1 MSGKLSIDELLDEAL
16 AIESETGREAFL
28 LQNCGDDSDLIA
40 DVRSLIAAARTVSI
54 FDRPLFEPGAG
65 LDVILGGLIPGQ
77 IGPYRILKTL
87 GEGGMGSVFLA
98 EQSQPVKRLVALKQI
113 RFGRESNDA
122 FLRFH
127 REQQTLAKLEHPNI
141 ARVLDAANT
150 VGSHSYLVMEYIDGC
165 SISDYCRNNSA
176 PVSER
181 LQLFLES
188 CLAIQHA
195 HQKAIIHRDI
205 KPNNVMVTRI
215 DGRPVVKVI
224 DFGIARSVG
233 SSNLEWEITENF
245 SGAGKTLP
253 PGTPIYMSPEQLTG
267 SQSQLDTR
275 TDIYS
280 LGALLYVLLT
290 DHLPFDLPAD
300 NLASGELRRV
310 ISELDPVRPSLRLAK
325 SARISSGNRHEKS
338 SDDRLLSPVVRAQEL
353 QGDLDCIVLKAMSRE
368 PARRYQSV
376 GELMADIQNHL
387 DHKPVTARPASV
399 AYQLTR
405 FAKRH
410 RRSLAFVTIAIGC
423 LVAGLIV
430 AVVQANRAI
439 RSERTAL
446 LSEQRMA
453 ERSYASDLLLASIA
467 IQKQDSFEVT
477 RKLERY
483 LPEPGENDRRSF
495 DWYLLNRMNS
505 FRSNTVA
512 QLEDAVYFI
521 CPLKLSPEV
530 ASCGEAGIIRIH
542 HLETGVIRLTIAAGQ
557 GEVNGLAVSPDGQSL
572 ASAGD
577 DGTIRIWNLSNGEQ
591 TGMFQA
597 HKRQAFQ
604 VAWSADGQWL
614 ATCGN
619 EVDVKL
625 WSAKDFSLLETLSS
639 AGKDLECLAIS
650 ANGDVAFGAERGDLT
665 IIRPMFLETNPGDR
679 SEQLGGKHQNGPTGH
694 CSNVA
699 FSPSG
704 SLIAAGREDGSVT
717 LQSMLDEEPFFQ
729 ELHFNDRVKSLAFS
743 PDGQKLAIGK
753 ADGAVTVIPLGAML
767 LKTELKLSELLTDME
782 GNPATLNNSS
792 VQGEPFLVRSTPVLQ
807 NGRLPAGTSQ
817 VRLEFSEALKMTG
830 FMDNFSLNIKRLDA
844 NDHAASVIHPTNV
857 SLNGNTVVLSF
868 PAATLHTDWEEQ
880 SQDLTGRTWK
890 VGDAHVASL
899 CFDGNGSSLVVA
911 DQNGHIQNLIGLAD
925 TNTSEI
931 ATDVEGFVAADNGKL
946 AILKRDFSSSLV
958 DLNVSDK
965 NKRVEVKFAS
975 HRLQVMRYGFSDN
988 GEQLYFLSGDES
1000 DPDAVLLRWQGS
1012 ATKPEV
1018 VWKPAPQES
1027 LRHYLGCFE
1036 SRWLVLE
1043 TLPRE
1048 QPSNAPGAKADI
1060 VVVDLKD
1067 NKQVSRVSGLV
1078 SVWLAI
1084 SSDGR
1089 FLIRSTHDGIY
1100 FHDLRRGTVTA
1111 TLPNSKP
1118 TANAIAIS
1126 ADGSKVAIAYSERI
1140 LRIYRTSDAALLQEL
1155 KLQGGAISDLA
1166 WTPDGRTL
1174 VTVSFDGFLRCWSSE
1189 LLELTALFR
1198 LPTKDPGKMAITEN
1212 GRAAIILD
1220 RNARLYRVQA
1230 Y

>member
-1 MSGKLSIDELLDEAL
+1 MADSSALDELFEQALSIESAEERLQFMIVACRGDARLLEDLQSLVA
-16 AIESETGREAFL
+16 ASERP
-28 LQNCGDDSDLIA
+28 
-40 DVRSLIAAARTVSI
+40 SI
-54 FDRPLFEPGAG
+54 LEQFRNEITTQKNSSQSRIKTAQ
-65 LDVILGGLIPGQ
+65 V
-77 IGPYRILKTL
+77 GPYRILRSL
-87 GEGGMGSVFLA
+87 GQGGMGTVLLG
-98 EQSQPVKRLVALKQI
+98 EQETPIKRKVALKLI
-113 RFGRESNDA
+113 RPDFLNRETIW
-122 FLRFH
+122 RF
-127 REQQTLAKLEHPNI
+127 EQEHKTLAQLEHPGI
-141 ARVLDAANT
+141 ARVLDIGKLPDDRTWIA
-150 VGSHSYLVMEYIDGC
+150 MEYVEGLTLT
-165 SISDYCRNNSA
+165 DYCTQKKVR
-176 PVSER
+176 VRER
-181 LQLFLES
+181 LELFLQC
-188 CLAIQHA
+188 CLAVQHV
-195 HQKAIIHRDI
+195 HQRAIIHRDI
-205 KPNNVMVTRI
+205 KPSNVLVTTV
-215 DGRPVVKVI
+215 DGAAIIKLI
-224 DFGIARSVG
+224 DFGVAKQLQRQETQSQLM
-233 SSNLEWEITENF
+233 NTMTITGLH
-245 SGAGKTLP
+245 SI
-253 PGTPIYMSPEQLTG
+253 PGTPAYMSPEQLMRG
-267 SQSQLDTR
+267 NLPIDTR
-275 TDIYS
+275 CDVYS
-280 LGALLYVLLT
+280 LGALLYAILT
-290 DHLPFDLPAD
+290 DRSPYADSLNKAQNFEDIRRIIVDADPQLPGKILQKRVSGSAD
-300 NLASGELRRV
+300 DGL
-310 ISELDPVRPSLRLAK
+310 
-325 SARISSGNRHEKS
+325 SSS
-338 SDDRLLSPVVRAQEL
+338 IVQAQEL
-353 QGDLDCIVLKAMSRE
+353 QGDLDCIVLKAMSKE
-368 PARRYQSV
+368 PARRYQTV
-376 GELMADIQNHL
+376 GDLMVDIQNHL

-410 RRSLAFVTIAIGC
+410 QRPLLAVTGAISC
-423 LVAGLIV
+423 LVVGLI
-430 AVVQANRAI
+430 AALVQANRAI
-439 RSERTAL
+439 RSE
-446 LSEQRMA
+446 QQMA
-453 ERSYASDLLLASIA
+453 ERSYASDMLLASMA

-483 LPEPGENDRRSF
+483 LPQPGETDRRSF
-495 DWYLLNRMNS
+495 DWHLLNRMNS
-505 FRSNTVA
+505 FRAKTIS
-512 QLEDAVYFI
+512 QQEDAVYFI

-542 HLETGVIRLTIAAGQ
+542 HLETGAIRLTIAAGQ

-577 DGTIRIWNLSNGEQ
+577 DGTIRIWNLTNGEQ
-591 TGMFQA
+591 KGMFQA

-807 NGRLPAGTSQ
+807 NDRLPAGTSQ

-844 NDHAASVIHPTNV
+844 NDHAAGVIHPTNV

-899 CFDGNGSSLVVA
+899 CFDGTGSSLVVA

-1027 LRHYLGCFE
+1027 LRHYLGCFK

-1067 NKQVSRVSGLV
+1067 NKEVSRVSGLV

-1140 LRIYRTSDAALLQEL
+1140 LRLYRISDAALLQEL

-1198 LPTKDPGKMAITEN
+1198 LPTEDPGKMAITEN